1 MTEPIRV
8 LHFADVHIGMEN
20 YGKID
25 PDSGL
30 SSRVRDFLGRMDEMI
45 DYAREHDVDLV
56 IFAGDAFRSRSPN
69 PTYQRAFAQRILTLS
84 QLAPTVLLVGNHDL
98 PVNIAKATTVDIYA
112 TLQVPDIWVAGDYE
126 LRRIA
131 TKRGDLVVGAAPY
144 PLRSR
149 LLQEPA
155 TRGMTIGEQ
164 DAALERRLHEKLEAL
179 AQGAEA
185 LADETAPRLLTGH
198 FTVAGAVWGSER
210 LVMLGRDVS
219 VKLDAL
225 ADTRWDYVA
234 LGHIHRHQNL
244 TSERDDLPPVV
255 YSGSLER
262 IDFGEEADVKGFCW
276 INLSRGAAEWRFV
289 KSNARKML
297 TLRLDCRNTD
307 NPTRLVLDTLKQE
320 YLADAVVRLEI
331 QLTPESESLL
341 KEAAIVEELKR
352 AGVFHIAGIRKDVER
367 GKRTRLGENPEGL
380 TPMELLE
387 RYFESR
393 DLDAARRE
401 ALLERA
407 RDIVEAEVN

>member
-56 IFAGDAFRSRSPN
+56 VFAGDAFRSRSPN
-69 PTYQRAFAQRILTLS
+69 PTYQRAFAQRVLTLS

-131 TKRGDLVVGAAPY
+131 TKRGDVVVGAAPY

-164 DAALERRLHEKLEAL
+164 DAALEQRLHEKLDAL

-185 LADETAPRLLTGH
+185 LADETVPRLLTGH

-210 LVMLGRDVS
+210 LVMLGRDMS

-225 ADTRWDYVA
+225 ADSRWDYVA

-244 TSERDDLPPVV
+244 TSERDHLPPVV

-262 IDFGEEADVKGFCW
+262 IDFGEAADVKGFCW

-307 NPTRLVLDTLKQE
+307 SPTRQVLDALKGKS
-320 YLADAVVRLEI
+320 LADAVVRLEI

-352 AGVFHIAGIRKDVER
+352 AGIFHIAGIRKDVER

-380 TPMELLE
+380 MPMELLE

-393 DLDAARRE
+393 DVDAARRE

-407 RDIVEAEVN
+407 RDIVEAEGN